1 MDSHRSIIDA
11 IDKEIAR
18 LREVRKVLAKNG
30 KIPEIKRGTRGAK
43 VSTAAK
49 KSPKRKLSPEARA
62 RIAEAQ
68 RKRWAAVRKAAK

>member
-1 MDSHRSIIDA
+1 MGSQQSILDA

-30 KIPEIKRGTRGAK
+30 KI
-43 VSTAAK
+43 AAK
-49 KSPKRKLSPEARA
+49 RTAKASTPGKKTAKRKLSPESRA

-68 RKRWAAVRKAAK
+68 RKRWAAARKAAK